1 MAVGGEIR
9 RDSTVSSVSSSSS
22 VDGSLGA
29 DVRDLALFN
38 IETLLFSIGLKVDKE
53 GNNVLDRLFWES
65 TVVMVDVFAH
75 GMSSWTAGIS
85 SEWNDG
91 FVFNNSLQ
99 IGDGLK
105 EVESSACSGS
115 LISVLVMSS

>member
-1 MAVGGEIR
+1 M
-9 RDSTVSSVSSSSS
+9 SSESSSSS

-38 IETLLFSIGLKVDKE
+38 VETLLFSIGLNVDKE
-53 GNNVLDRLFWES
+53 GNNVLDRLCWVS

-75 GMSSWTAGIS
+75 SMSTWTTSKS

-91 FVFNNSLQ
+91 FVLSYSLQ

-115 LISVLVMSS
+115 LISVLKMSS

>member
-1 MAVGGEIR
+1 MAVGGEIW
-9 RDSTVSSVSSSSS
+9 RDSTVSSVGSSSS
-22 VDGSLGA
+22 VNGSLGG

-75 GMSSWTAGIS
+75 SMSSWTTGVS

-91 FVFNNSLQ
+91 FMF
-99 IGDGLK
+99 
-105 EVESSACSGS
+105 
-115 LISVLVMSS
+115 

>member
-1 MAVGGEIR
+1 M
-9 RDSTVSSVSSSSS
+9 SSVSSSSS
-22 VDGSLGA
+22 VDGSLGT

-38 IETLLFSIGLKVDKE
+38 IKTLLFSVGLNVDKE
-53 GNNVLDRLFWES
+53 SNNVLDRLSWES

-75 GMSSWTAGIS
+75 SMSSWTTGKS
-85 SEWNDG
+85 SERNDG
-91 FVFNNSLQ
+91 FMLSNSLQ

-115 LISVLVMSS
+115 LISVLEMSS

>member
-1 MAVGGEIR
+1 MAVGGEIW
-9 RDSTVSSVSSSSS
+9 RDSTVSSESSSSS
-22 VDGSLGA
+22 VNGSLGA

-38 IETLLFSIGLKVDKE
+38 VETLLFSIGLNVDKE
-53 GNNVLDRLFWES
+53 GNNVLDRLCWVS

-75 GMSSWTAGIS
+75 SMSTWTTSKS

-91 FVFNNSLQ
+91 FVLSYSLQ

-115 LISVLVMSS
+115 LISVLKMSS